1 MDIVK
6 GYKRTEVGLI
16 PEEWKIHKVKDLID
30 LLTDYDANGSFESV
44 AQNVNVYDHE
54 EYAWYV
60 RSTDLENNSKLD
72 KVRYVDES
80 SYKFLKKTSLN
91 GGELLFLKRGDIGN
105 VYLFEM
111 KTHRA
116 TVAPNLYLLKL
127 NQISDSKYL
136 FYYFISNYGQRQL
149 KSKNASSTLGA
160 LYKDD
165 VKSILVPL
173 PPTIAEQTAIATA
186 LSNIDELI
194 SQTEKLIEK
203 KKAIK
208 QGVMQELLKPKEGW
222 ETKRI
227 SEVCWFQ
234 EGPGVRKHQFTQS
247 GVKLLNGT
255 NIQEGKLD
263 LENTDKFISEA
274 EAFGWYSHF
283 LVDENDILIACSGVS
298 IDKFHEKVTVAKVF
312 HLPLCMNTS
321 TMRFKV
327 KKGYLDQGYFIQF
340 LKSKRFKEQISGKAT
355 GSAQLN
361 FGPSHV
367 TMVEIDL
374 PSVEIQNKI
383 GQVLSD
389 MEMEIGIFE
398 LKLKKLSLQKQGMMQ
413 TLLTGKI
420 RLL

>member
-1 MDIVK
+1 MEIVK

-111 KTHRA
+111 KTQRA

-173 PPTIAEQTAIATA
+173 PPTIAEQTAIANA
-186 LSNIDELI
+186 LSDIDDLI
-194 SQTEKLIEK
+194 SKTEKLIYK

-222 ETKRI
+222 VKRKFTDI
-227 SEVCWFQ
+227 VDYIHGKAHE
-234 EGPGVRKHQFTQS
+234 QFI
-247 GVKLLNGT
+247 VDD
-255 NIQEGKLD
+255 GKFKVV
-263 LENTDKFISEA
+263 NSKFISSNGEVVK
-274 EAFGWYSHF
+274 YSNNSF
-283 LVDENDILIACSGVS
+283 LTAKKNDIL
-298 IDKFHEKVTVAKVF
+298 T
-312 HLPLCMNTS
+312 
-321 TMRFKV
+321 
-327 KKGYLDQGYFIQF
+327 
-340 LKSKRFKEQISGKAT
+340 
-355 GSAQLN
+355 
-361 FGPSHV
+361 
-367 TMVEIDL
+367 
-374 PSVEIQNKI
+374 
-383 GQVLSD
+383 VLSD
-389 MEMEIGIFE
+389 LPNGKALAKCFLVEKDNLYAVNQRVCIWRSKGADSIFLYYLLNRHKYFLQLDDGVTQTHILNGDINRFELTITEDLETQKEIGVILSDIDKE
-398 LKLKKLSLQKQGMMQ
+398 IVILEKRNDKLNYQKQGMMQ
-413 TLLTGKI
+413 ALLTGKI